1 MTIIADKINF
11 LWLDVET
18 TGLDPV
24 RNDIIQMACIPVVN
38 GTEDTKH
45 FNEFCQP
52 FDWKTVDD
60 KALSINNIS
69 RDQLYKAQAPSVMV
83 DHFIAYCKQYGV
95 KFTIAGYNAEFDRN
109 FLSNLFKKCSL
120 EKEFNEI
127 FTADLRDTYKRIKS
141 IKAQLPTANVK
152 LATLCAHFNIAI
164 KAHDALSDISATM
177 KLDKIISDMLGDE
190 DISSYITEH
199 KVDSSL
205 QLKEPVQL
213 HMHSKYSFTDSL
225 SSVSEIVEWCIK
237 TGTPGFSVVDH
248 GNAASLFEMTKIP
261 DIIKSI
267 NKKTKSNHASDI
279 VQGIPGTGL
288 YIKHNE
294 SYFYLN
300 AWAISN
306 TGYKNIVKLA
316 SEGWTSRITISQQE
330 FPVLSLEQVFA
341 KKDGIVFGVPGING
355 PFTDLI
361 VKKNISGIK
370 DLLLLLNDNLDIRLE
385 LAAID
390 VFKYFD
396 SNLGFMSY
404 GIEGANM
411 QKAINKMYWIL
422 ANTFNIKCIPVS
434 DSHYLDHKDKVIHD
448 CVSRNAY
455 KDQRHFLESRHQLNS
470 NEIYTILQSHLGNKM
485 SIKDYLVLVNN
496 TYDIATLAQSVNIKH
511 DFHLPKIEI
520 SQAIKDRESN
530 YDNQTY
536 MHTLQKI
543 KEHGRWNNS
552 PEYVERFKKEIDVI
566 MKNETLNFL
575 PYFLVYEDVCTF
587 ARSCDLLQ
595 GIARGSAGGS
605 LLSYYLKIIHI
616 DPVASKLPF
625 ERFLSHA
632 RIRTGSFP
640 DIDLDIADRARP
652 MVMKFLQE
660 KYKLGFAQVSTFQ
673 KVKTK
678 NAIKDAMATLYGRN
692 RNDFEVKTICD
703 LIPDSP
709 QGLEEWDFLYGY
721 VDQEGIAH
729 KGQIESNEMLNN
741 FFQQRP
747 EIEDMVKRLIGSI
760 RSYSRHA
767 SAFVISTIDLAD
779 GRVPTMIMTDKDLG
793 DILVTQF
800 DAPMV
805 EKSGLVKADI
815 LGLKTLTMTSD
826 CIKLIKSNHNVDFME
841 EVKGVP
847 LVYRLP
853 DEDERVFSDFYR
865 RDTDSSFQF
874 NSGVIKKVVAD
885 FTPTKKEHLSI
896 MTALMRP
903 GAMDAQMDIGTVKN
917 RVQIQKTN
925 EHVEYLMSAADFYIS
940 VRKGSNEAFY
950 IHPDLAPILES
961 TYGVI
966 VYQEQVMQIL
976 VEICGYSLEETDT
989 IRSAI
994 AKKKHEVIMEAFKR
1008 IRESTAQRGWSEA
1021 QANALCQQIQAFS
1034 RYSFNKSHS
1043 HAYAELGYIT
1053 MYLKQYYPL
1062 EWWCGVLN
1070 NEDDADKIRSY
1081 IVKLAD
1087 KVSPPSLTNPSKLWS
1102 INNGKLI
1109 APISAIKGIGPSV
1122 VDELVAKGPFQNI
1135 EDYIERVNHSKANI
1149 GAMSAFIKSRAADD
1163 MMDHSIVDY
1172 IERRIAFMNKY
1183 TSLRKSKTT
1192 FKPEMFTM
1200 NYLSIF
1206 LNEREL
1212 NGAFNKSLLS
1222 SPDLTNI
1229 LLSKWPGLRKTGSKL
1244 IPLALGRYNAETQ
1257 NDDST
1262 YIVPDIKSAEMML
1275 SSGSDKEFGLIGLFQ
1290 ESSFASGI
1298 SKKSGK
1304 PWQRLSVTVSDG
1316 YNTME
1321 CTWWDRTKPLRFE
1334 KNSVIFLRGIFKPGW
1349 RTPVSM
1355 QIKEIERVE

>member
-11 LWLDVET
+11 LWLDCET

-24 RNDIIQMACIPVVN
+24 RNDIIQMACIPVIN
-38 GTEDTKH
+38 GKEDTKH

-52 FDWKTVDD
+52 FDWKTIDD
-60 KALSINNIS
+60 KALEINNIT
-69 RDQLYKAQAPSVMV
+69 RDQLYKAQPPSAMLQR
-83 DHFIAYCKQYGV
+83 FITYCKQYGV

-109 FLSNLFKKCSL
+109 FLSNLFKKCGL
-120 EKEFNEI
+120 EKEFNEV
-127 FTADLRDTYKRIKS
+127 FTADLRDTFKRIKS
-141 IKAQLPTANVK
+141 IKAQLPTVNIK
-152 LATLCAHFNIAI
+152 LSTLCAHFNIAI

-177 KLDKIISDMLGDE
+177 KLDKIISDMLGDT

-199 KVDSSL
+199 TVDDSL
-205 QLKEPVQL
+205 QLKQPVQL
-213 HMHSKYSFTDSL
+213 HMHSKYSHTDSIP
-225 SSVSEIVEWCIK
+225 SVREIVEWCIK

-248 GNAASLFEMTKIP
+248 GMAASLFEMTRIP

-267 NKKTKSNHASDI
+267 NKETKSTHSSDV
-279 VQGIPGTGL
+279 VQGIPGVGL
-288 YIKHNE
+288 YVNYND

-300 AWAISN
+300 AWATSN
-306 TGYKNIVKLA
+306 EGYKNIVKLA
-316 SEGWTSRITISQQE
+316 SEGWTTRVTVSQQE
-330 FPVLSLEQVFA
+330 FPVLTLEQVFA
-341 KKDGIVFGVPGING
+341 KKTGIIFGIPGANG

-361 VKKNISGIK
+361 VKKNITGITE
-370 DLLLLLNDNLDIRLE
+370 LLTLLNDNLDIRLE

-390 VFKYFD
+390 VYKYFD
-396 SNLGFMSY
+396 SSLGFMSY
-404 GIEGANM
+404 GVEGANI
-411 QKAINKMYWIL
+411 QKTINKTYYLL
-422 ANTFNIKCIPVS
+422 ANKYGIKCVPVS
-434 DSHYLDHKDKVIHD
+434 DSHYLDHSDKVIQD
-448 CVSRNAY
+448 CISRDAY

-470 NEIYTILQSHLGNKM
+470 NEMYTVLKSHLGETFTQ
-485 SIKDYLVLVNN
+485 DVYLQLVEN
-496 TYDIATLAQSVNIKH
+496 TYEVAQPAIDISVKH
-511 DFHLPKIEI
+511 EFHLPKIDI
-520 SQAIKDRESN
+520 SQDIKDRESDYN
-530 YDNQTY
+530 NQTY
-536 MHTLQKI
+536 MYTLKKI

-566 MKNETLNFL
+566 MKNDTLNFL
-575 PYFLVYEDVCTF
+575 PYFLIYEDVCTF

-632 RIRTGSFP
+632 RIRAGSFP

-652 MVMKFLQE
+652 MVMKYLQE

-678 NAIKDAMATLYGRN
+678 NAIKIAMATLYGRN

-721 VDQEGIAH
+721 TDQEGVSH
-729 KGQIESNEMLNN
+729 KGQTEENEMLHN
-741 FFQQRP
+741 FFLQRP

-760 RSYSRHA
+760 KGWSRHA
-767 SAFVISTIDLAD
+767 SAFVISTLDLAD
-779 GRVPTMIMTDKDLG
+779 GRVPTMVMSDKDLG

-826 CIKLIKSNHNVDFME
+826 CIALIKANHSVDFME

-853 DEDERVFSDFYR
+853 DEDENVFHDFYK

-874 NSGVIKKVVAD
+874 NSGVIKGVVTD
-885 FTPTKKEHLSI
+885 FMPTKKEHLSI

-917 RVQIQKTN
+917 RDHIKKTG
-925 EHVEYLMSAADFYIS
+925 EHAEFLMSASDFYIS
-940 VRKGSNEAFY
+940 VRKGTNEAFY
-950 IHPDLAPILES
+950 IHSDLIPILES

-976 VEICGYSLEETDT
+976 VDICGYSLEETDT

-1008 IRESTAQRGWSEA
+1008 IRESTAQRGWGEA

-1053 MYLKQYYPL
+1053 MYLKSHYPL

-1070 NEDDADKIRSY
+1070 NEGDADKIRSY

-1087 KVSPPSLTNPSKLWS
+1087 KVSPPSLINPSKLWAIS
-1102 INNGKLI
+1102 NGKLI
-1109 APISAIKGIGPSV
+1109 APMSAIKGVGPSA
-1122 VDELVAKGPFQNI
+1122 VDELISKGPFSSL
-1135 EDYIERVNHSKANI
+1135 EDYVERINHSKVNI
-1149 GAMSAFIKSRAADD
+1149 GAMSAFIKARAADS
-1163 MMDHSIVDY
+1163 MMDNSIEDY
-1172 IERRIAFMNKY
+1172 IERRVAFMNKY
-1183 TSLRKSKTT
+1183 VGIRKSKTS
-1192 FKPEMFTM
+1192 FKPEMFDM

-1206 LNEREL
+1206 LDEREL

-1222 SPDLTNI
+1222 SPDLIDI

-1244 IPLALGRYNAETQ
+1244 IPLALGHYNNES
-1257 NDDST
+1257 NSDDST
-1262 YIVPDIKSAEMML
+1262 YIIPDIKSAELML
-1275 SSGSDKEFGLIGLFQ
+1275 LNGATKEFGMIGLFQ
-1290 ESSFASGI
+1290 ESSFASGV

-1304 PWQRLSVTVSDG
+1304 PWQKLSVVVSDG

-1321 CTWWDRTKPLRFE
+1321 CTWWDRTKPLRYE
-1334 KNSVIFLRGIFKPGW
+1334 KNSLIFIRGIFKPGW
-1349 RTPVSM
+1349 KTPVSM
-1355 QIKEIERVE
+1355 QVKEIERVE